1 MQRLSVLKGKQR
13 LHIPTYVLNFELE
26 NWLDPCAHYLEV
38 SWAAYAGHPF
48 VHPFAPYFLSSQYFV
63 SKEQKLS
70 ALTFH
75 LRNLHPINGFFVL
88 DFHKIKKR

>member
-1 MQRLSVLKGKQR
+1 MARPLCTL
-13 LHIPTYVLNFELE
+13 
-26 NWLDPCAHYLEV
+26 LEV

-48 VHPFAPYFLSSQYFV
+48 VHPFDPYFLSSQHFV

-75 LRNLHPINGFFVL
+75 LRNLYPINGFFVL
-88 DFHKIKKR
+88 DFHKIKKDRGI